1 MKRRILLLCSA
12 VAVIMTIVAISFK
25 LQNKQDFLYEDKQKQ
40 EIAPDQN
47 DTLLNDEQKPT
58 LEVFG
63 CEYSYVK
70 YDEKRHHDSATAY
83 IGDDFDIL
91 YADDDVMYGY
101 YIKPETGSDYLFN
114 NKGFL
119 AEIVLTTDIID
130 SCDVNK
136 YYIELVGKDF
146 ALDFNDKNSIKEF
159 MDYTSVKPHFERTFY
174 EHQYEV
180 AYYDDNDTVCY
191 YCSYDL
197 YVDFPDKDMKYYNEI
212 ARWIADFLYE
222 SINYEQDINPLTSLY
237 IGYNKHKVDSCN
249 YKYDIID
256 IDSLS
261 KFLADKYYEYVKK
274 ENENNVWYSVNTIMF
289 LSHDF
294 RAMIVKDNY
303 VTYQMYTENYEGGA
317 HGYYTEELVSF
328 DPTTNKVIDWD
339 YLFRPECKKDV
350 DKAFL
355 DYAVKDEKIIEVFDT
370 TDNLFSVFAARDEND
385 NIMDILNLPRPG
397 LADEGICFSF
407 QPYDISCY
415 ADGTFHIIVPYDK
428 LEPYLTDRA
437 KEVLGF

>member
-12 VAVIMTIVAISFK
+12 VAVIMAIVAISFK
-25 LQNKQDFLYEDKQKQ
+25 SKNKKDFLYEDKQKQ

-180 AYYDDNDTVCY
+180 AYYADNDTVCY

-197 YVDFPDKDMKYYNEI
+197 YVDFPNKDMKYYNEI

-222 SINYEQDINPLTSLY
+222 LINYEQDINPLTSLY

-249 YKYDIID
+249 YKYDIIVFT
-256 IDSLS
+256 L
-261 KFLADKYYEYVKK
+261 
-274 ENENNVWYSVNTIMF
+274 
-289 LSHDF
+289 
-294 RAMIVKDNY
+294 
-303 VTYQMYTENYEGGA
+303 YQT
-317 HGYYTEELVSF
+317 S
-328 DPTTNKVIDWD
+328 
-339 YLFRPECKKDV
+339 
-350 DKAFL
+350 
-355 DYAVKDEKIIEVFDT
+355 
-370 TDNLFSVFAARDEND
+370 
-385 NIMDILNLPRPG
+385 
-397 LADEGICFSF
+397 FSF
-407 QPYDISCY
+407 S
-415 ADGTFHIIVPYDK
+415 F
-428 LEPYLTDRA
+428 LTYS
-437 KEVLGF
+437 